1 MILMYHKVYPEAP
14 TMWWV
19 EVDSFYRQLLALRH
33 RKVVYLDDYDPADPK
48 HVVITF
54 DGVYA
59 NILQYAAPLLARFGY
74 PFELFVT
81 SDYIG
86 KTNAFDEPEPF
97 AEFASHEELRE
108 LVTMGGRLQ
117 WHSRSHANLEDIHNK
132 AIIDHELDIPDDV
145 RALDPVGYRWFAY
158 PHGAFT
164 DTVVERVRA
173 SGFSGGLT
181 CHQGNDR
188 DPFRLNRVTVTTE
201 TSLAPS
207 SVSVIIACYN
217 YGTYLIEAVESV
229 LRQTLPPE
237 EILISDDASTDD
249 TPVIMEMLAKRYGDK
264 LRLNRNEKN
273 LGIVDHFNKAVS
285 MTRGE
290 YVCILGADNRFRSD
304 YLERT
309 VGALNANPDV
319 AIVYT
324 DFALFGERAAL
335 IATDL
340 AKQYPVK
347 TTGDRFHIVEFPDFD
362 EQTRQTLLHKSN
374 FIHGSSLFRRRAFD
388 QVEGYSKNEGP
399 EDWFLFQR
407 MIAAGWAAVRS
418 PHPLLEYRQHS
429 RDQANIRLMSE
440 VTLSSYREEYKRL
453 ENEIARIKS
462 TVSWRITA
470 PLRFIAYLW
479 RRFASR
485 R

>member
-14 TMWWV
+14 SIWWV
-19 EVDSFYRQLLALRH
+19 EVDSFYSQLLALRH
-33 RKVVYLDDYDPADPK
+33 RKVVYLDDYDPADLD

-54 DGVYA
+54 DGIYA
-59 NILQYAAPLLARFGY
+59 NVLQYAAPLLARFGY

-86 KTNAFDEPEPF
+86 KTNAFDEPEPL
-97 AEFASHEELRE
+97 ADFASVEELRK
-108 LVTMGGRLQ
+108 LVAMGGRLQ
-117 WHSRSHANLEDIHNK
+117 WHTRSHANLEDIRDE
-132 AIIDHELDIPDDV
+132 ALIDHELEIPNDV
-145 RALDPVGYRWFAY
+145 RALDPAGYRWFAY

-164 DTVVERVRA
+164 DTVVARVRA
-173 SGFSGGLT
+173 SGFSGGLS

-188 DPFRLNRVTVTTE
+188 DPFCLNRVTVTTE

-229 LRQTLPPE
+229 LRQTLPPL

-273 LGIVDHFNKAVS
+273 LGIVAHFNKVLP
-285 MTRGE
+285 MTSGD

-304 YLERT
+304 YLECT
-309 VGALNANPDV
+309 VGVLDANPDA
-319 AIVYT
+319 AIAYT
-324 DFALFGERAAL
+324 DFALFGERADVVA
-335 IATDL
+335 ADL
-340 AKQYPVK
+340 SQQYPVK
-347 TTGDRFHIVEFPDFD
+347 TNGDGFHIVEFPEFN
-362 EQTRQTLLHKSN
+362 EQTRQTLLLKKN
-374 FIHGSSLFRRRAFD
+374 FIHGSSLFRRRAFE
-388 QVEGYSKNEGP
+388 QVGGYAKNDGP

-407 MIAAGWAAVRS
+407 MVAAGWAAVRS
-418 PHPLLEYRQHS
+418 PHPLLAYRQHS

-440 VTLSSYREEYKRL
+440 VTLSCYREEYQRL
-453 ENEIARIKS
+453 EKEIARIKG
-462 TVSWRITA
+462 TVSWRVTA
-470 PLRFIAYLW
+470 PLRFMDYLW